1 MDNYLFYMYLKYL
14 KDNKLTFWSKL
25 LKQPPVAIILFVI
38 IIISGISSIILS
50 FININYYFILGS
62 ILLEIISC
70 AVLYFYTENYRITCS
85 ERKAEDYKEY
95 CKKIRIWLNSCG
107 IIDREVVEVLHSR
120 VIENIEQLKS
130 LDKESLERTDKWLQ
144 ALIIPI
150 VLAIITTSI
159 SNVSDIAVIFKNTLI
174 IIICFVSVYCIF
186 IAVQKISNFP
196 NKRMIE
202 KLNCFASDLQGV
214 LDTQFSDSIFK

>member
-1 MDNYLFYMYLKYL
+1 M
-14 KDNKLTFWSKL
+14 
-25 LKQPPVAIILFVI
+25 
-38 IIISGISSIILS
+38 
-50 FININYYFILGS
+50 
-62 ILLEIISC
+62 
-70 AVLYFYTENYRITCS
+70 
-85 ERKAEDYKEY
+85 
-95 CKKIRIWLNSCG
+95 NSCG

-202 KLNCFASDLQGV
+202 KLNCFAGDLQGV